1 VAGAVHVELAV
12 AAGFEHAVEAAL
24 EQAEVEKPWA
34 STRVAASWGRSSRA
48 GAGGGDGGGLGGQHQ
63 LVGGLLGA
71 AEAAIHRKVRVMSE
85 A

>member
-34 STRVAASWGRSSRA
+34 STRVAASWGSFQPAR
-48 GAGGGDGGGLGGQHQ
+48 GGLAM
-63 LVGGLLGA
+63 A
-71 AEAAIHRKVRVMSE
+71 AAWAASTSS
-85 A
+85 